1 LTKSVRLCD
10 CPGLV
15 FPSLVSKPLQVLAGI
30 YPIAQLQEPFRAI
43 RYLAERIAIVDLLKI
58 KHPTETDHNEKKIE
72 WSPLDICEAWAIK
85 RGYFTAKA
93 SRPDVNRA
101 SNELLRMALDGRL
114 CLALRPKDYN
124 QEIKYWQDHAETKEL
139 DEVVKNVEKT
149 AHENKNI
156 NLACLTKSSEKK
168 DENDE
173 TDYDETSDED
183 ENEMMYLKDEL
194 DSDNDKNINTN

>member
-1 LTKSVRLCD
+1 MQTIFLTKSVRLCD

-15 FPSLVSKPLQVLAGI
+15 FPSLVTKPLQVLAGI

-43 RYLAERIAIVDLLKI
+43 RYLAERIPMVDLLKI
-58 KHPTETDHNEKKIE
+58 KHPSETDHNEKIIE

-114 CLALRPKDYN
+114 CLALRPKGYN
-124 QEIKYWQDHAETKEL
+124 EKTKYWQEHLETKEL

-156 NLACLTKSSEKK
+156 NIASLTKVREKE
-168 DENDE
+168 DES
-173 TDYDETSDED
+173 DYDETSEDEDED

-194 DSDNDKNINTN
+194 ESDN

>member
-1 LTKSVRLCD
+1 MV
-10 CPGLV
+10 P
-15 FPSLVSKPLQVLAGI
+15 KPLQVLAGI

-43 RYLAERIAIVDLLKI
+43 RFLAERIPIVDILKI
-58 KHPTETDHNEKKIE
+58 KHPSEPDHIEKQIE

-114 CLALRPKDYN
+114 CLALRPKSYN
-124 QEIKYWQDHAETKEL
+124 QKIKYWQEHSETKAL
-139 DEVVKNVEKT
+139 DDVVKNVEKI

-156 NLACLTKSSEKK
+156 NMASIRKASEKQ
-168 DENDE
+168 DEENE
-173 TDYDETSDED
+173 SDYDETSDEYK
-183 ENEMMYLKDEL
+183 NEMKYLKDEL
-194 DSDNDKNINTN
+194 ESDDE